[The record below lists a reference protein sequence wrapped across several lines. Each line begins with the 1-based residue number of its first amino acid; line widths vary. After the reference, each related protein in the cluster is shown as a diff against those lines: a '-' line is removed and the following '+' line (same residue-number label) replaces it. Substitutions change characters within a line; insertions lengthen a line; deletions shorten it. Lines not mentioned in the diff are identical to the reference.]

1 MVSDAPTRSVSVT
14 ALVGLLRPRDWI
26 KNGLVAAP
34 LLFGGRLLEP
44 EIFGRVMLAVLAFCL
59 AASAGY
65 VLNDLRDVA
74 SDRRHPVKQG
84 RPLASGL
91 VPERVAWLLVG
102 LLGVGALACGAPLGR
117 GFLLALAAYLI
128 LAPAYTLW
136 LKHIVIVDVLAIG
149 AFYVIRVL
157 AGTEAAIVPPSDWL
171 LVATALVAVFI
182 GLCKRRHELLL
193 LGGDAGEHRGVL
205 GQYSERFLDPAI
217 SLTTSTTLVT
227 YLIYAM
233 WPETQAK
240 FGSRGMLY
248 GAPFVLYGLLRYL
261 HLVYSREVGGSPSEL
276 VTTDPGVLA
285 AVAGFGVVCA
295 LVVYL

>member
-1 MVSDAPTRSVSVT
+1 MVSEAPARPTSLAT
-14 ALVGLLRPRDWI
+14 FVGLLRPRDWV

-34 LLFGGRLLEP
+34 MLFGARMLEP
-44 EIFGRVMLAVLAFCL
+44 EIFGRVVLAVLAFSL

-74 SDRRHPVKQG
+74 SDRRHPVKRT

-91 VPERVAWLLVG
+91 VPERAAWG
-102 LLGVGALACGAPLGR
+102 LVGALALGAVGCGLPLGR
-117 GFLLALAAYLI
+117 GFLLALAAYLA
-128 LAPAYTLW
+128 LAPAYTFW
-136 LKHIVIVDVLAIG
+136 LKHMVIVDVLTIG

-157 AGTEAAIVPPSDWL
+157 AGTEAAQVPPSDWL
-171 LVATALVAVFI
+171 LVATALIAVFI

-193 LGGDAGEHRGVL
+193 LGGDAEGHRGVL
-205 GQYSERFLDPAI
+205 AQYSERFLDPAI

-227 YLIYAM
+227 YLVYAM

-261 HLVYSREVGGSPSEL
+261 HLVYSKEVGGSPSEL

-285 AVAGFGVVCA
+285 AVAGFGLVCG